1 MITRDLFEMQEEI
14 TYYINNDCI
23 NCGLCVKECPEN
35 CIDVYKKPAVS
46 DQSKCQHCGSC
57 AEVCPPGAIRD
68 WDE

>member
-1 MITRDLFEMQEEI
+1 MITRELFEIQEEI

-35 CIDVYKKPAVS
+35 CIDVYKKPAVI

>member
-1 MITRDLFEMQEEI
+1 MITKELFEMQEEI

-35 CIDVYKKPAVS
+35 CIDVYKKPAVI

>member
-1 MITRDLFEMQEEI
+1 MITRELFEMQEEI

-35 CIDVYKKPAVS
+35 CIDVYKKPAVI

-57 AEVCPPGAIRD
+57 VEVCPPGAIRD

>member
-1 MITRDLFEMQEEI
+1 MITGELSEMQEEI

-35 CIDVYKKPAVS
+35 CIDVYKKPAVI

>member
-1 MITRDLFEMQEEI
+1 MSIRELFEMQEEI

-35 CIDVYKKPAVS
+35 CIDVYKKPAVI

>member
-1 MITRDLFEMQEEI
+1 MITRELFEMQEEI

-35 CIDVYKKPAVS
+35 CIDVYKKPAVI

>member
-1 MITRDLFEMQEEI
+1 MITRELFEMLEEI

-35 CIDVYKKPAVS
+35 CIDVYKKPAVI
-46 DQSKCQHCGSC
+46 DQNKCQHCGSC

>member
-1 MITRDLFEMQEEI
+1 MITGELFEMQEEI

-35 CIDVYKKPAVS
+35 CIDVYKKPAVI

>member
-1 MITRDLFEMQEEI
+1 MQEEI

-35 CIDVYKKPAVS
+35 KKPAVI

>member
-1 MITRDLFEMQEEI
+1 MQEEI

-23 NCGLCVKECPEN
+23 NCGLCVMECPEN
-35 CIDVYKKPAVS
+35 CIDVYKKPAVI

>member
-1 MITRDLFEMQEEI
+1 MITRELFEMQEEI
-14 TYYINNDCI
+14 TYFINNDCI

-35 CIDVYKKPAVS
+35 CIDVYKKPAVI

>member
-1 MITRDLFEMQEEI
+1 MITRELFEMQEEI

-35 CIDVYKKPAVS
+35 CIDVYKKPAVI
-46 DQSKCQHCGSC
+46 DQNKCQHCGSC

>member
-1 MITRDLFEMQEEI
+1 MQEEI

-35 CIDVYKKPAVS
+35 CIDVYKKPAVI
-46 DQSKCQHCGSC
+46 DQSKCEHCGSC

>member
-1 MITRDLFEMQEEI
+1 MITRELFEKQEEI

-35 CIDVYKKPAVS
+35 CIDVYKKPAVI